1 MLGDPTSSHL
11 SSNKGHHFCK
21 KKKNEPKPPFGKLSG
36 WWLNQPVLKE
46 YARQHAS
53 LPPIFG
59 EKKKTN
65 HQADMHF
72 FPQQKKYIHLIPLH
86 EHQVWLN
93 MYTITQLIFL

>member
-21 KKKNEPKPPFGKLSG
+21 KKTNQNHLLGSCLVGGWTNPFWKNMLVNMQVFPQFSG
-36 WWLNQPVLKE
+36 
-46 YARQHAS
+46 R
-53 LPPIFG
+53 
-59 EKKKTN
+59 KKKQTTK
-65 HQADMHF
+65 QICIF
-72 FPQQKKYIHLIPLH
+72 VPQQKKYIHLIPLH